1 MSKALI
7 FNIQKFSVHDGP
19 GIRTT
24 IFFKGCPLTCQWCHN
39 PESQSYQK
47 EFLIDRDRCSLC
59 GRCEEHCSQHAMQKI
74 NGKMLYDKSK
84 CNYCEE
90 CMDYCYNNAREIAG
104 QEYTVPE
111 LMLEIQK
118 DQAFYEQSGGGVTL
132 SGGEVM
138 TQIDFVAELIGAC
151 KEQGIS
157 VVIDTCGYA
166 PQESFLR
173 IMEDV
178 DLFLYD
184 IKTMDPNTHRQYMGQ
199 DNVLIL
205 ENLKLLSSKGAVIQ
219 LRLPLIEGINT
230 TDEHIQ
236 MIINFISDL
245 TIHSI
250 NLLPYHHM
258 AKDKYK
264 KLQMEYPL
272 EPFSRPSEE
281 RLREIQMM
289 FIQKNYQV
297 KIGG

>member
-1 MSKALI
+1 MKKALI

-47 EFLIDRDRCSLC
+47 EILIDSDRCSLC
-59 GRCEEHCSQHAMQKI
+59 GRCEEHCSQQAIHKI
-74 NGKMLYDKSK
+74 NGKVLYDKSK
-84 CNYCEE
+84 CNYCGS
-90 CMDYCYNNAREIAG
+90 CMDYCYNNVREIAG

-111 LMLEIQK
+111 LMIEIQK
-118 DQAFYEQSGGGVTL
+118 DKVFYEQSGGGVTL

-138 TQIDFVAELIGAC
+138 TQIDFVHELVQSC
-151 KEQGIS
+151 KAQGIT
-157 VVIDTCGYA
+157 VVIDTCGYV
-166 PQESFLR
+166 PRENFLR
-173 IMEDV
+173 ILGEV

-184 IKTMDPNTHRQYMGQ
+184 IKIMESNKHQQYMGK
-199 DNVLIL
+199 DNSLIL
-205 ENLKLLSSKGAVIQ
+205 ENLKLLSSNGAVIQ

-230 TDEHIQ
+230 NDEHIQ

-245 TIHSI
+245 SIHSI

-258 AKDKYK
+258 GKDKYK
-264 KLQMEYPL
+264 KLQLEYPL
-272 EPFSRPSEE
+272 EEFSRPSEE
-281 RLREIQMM
+281 RLREIQTM
-289 FIQKNYQV
+289 FIKKNYQV

>member
-39 PESQSYQK
+39 PESQSCQK
-47 EFLIDRDRCSLC
+47 EILIDTERCSLC
-59 GRCEEHCSQHAMQKI
+59 GRCEEHCSQQAIQKI
-74 NGKMLYDKSK
+74 NGKLLYDKEK
-84 CNYCEE
+84 CNHCEV

-138 TQIDFVAELIGAC
+138 MQIDFVAELVKAC

-157 VVIDTCGYA
+157 VAIDTCGYA
-166 PQESFLR
+166 SQESFLR

-184 IKTMDPNTHRQYMGQ
+184 IKIMDTKEHRQYIGH
-199 DNVLIL
+199 DNALIL
-205 ENLKLLSSKGAVIQ
+205 ENLKLLSDKGAVIQ

-230 TDEHIQ
+230 TDGHIQ
-236 MIINFISDL
+236 TIIDFISDL

-258 AKDKYK
+258 GKDKYK

-272 EPFSRPSEE
+272 EQFSRPSEE
-281 RLREIQMM
+281 RLKEIQLM
-289 FIQKNYQV
+289 FIQKHYQV

>member
-39 PESQSYQK
+39 PESQSCQK
-47 EFLIDRDRCSLC
+47 EILIDTERCSLC
-59 GRCEEHCSQHAMQKI
+59 GRCEEHCSQQAIQKI
-74 NGKMLYDKSK
+74 NGKLLYDKEK
-84 CNYCEE
+84 CNHCEV

-111 LMLEIQK
+111 LILEIQK

-138 TQIDFVAELIGAC
+138 MQIDFVAELVKAC
-151 KEQGIS
+151 KERGIS

-173 IMEDV
+173 IMKDV

-184 IKTMDPNTHRQYMGQ
+184 IKIMDTNEHRQYIGQ
-199 DNVLIL
+199 DNALIL
-205 ENLKLLSSKGAVIQ
+205 ENLKLLSNHGAVIQ

-236 MIINFISDL
+236 TIIDFISDL

-258 AKDKYK
+258 GKDKYK
-264 KLQMEYPL
+264 KLQMNYSL
-272 EPFSRPSEE
+272 EQFSRPSEE
-281 RLREIQMM
+281 RLKEIQLM
-289 FIQKNYQV
+289 FIQKRYQV

>member
-1 MSKALI
+1 MNKALI

-47 EFLIDRDRCSLC
+47 EILIDTDRCSQC
-59 GRCEEHCSQHAMQKI
+59 GQCQGHCSQQAIQRI
-74 NGKMLYDKSK
+74 NGKVLYDKSK
-84 CNYCEE
+84 CSYCEE

-104 QEYTVPE
+104 RGYTVPE
-111 LMLEIQK
+111 LMLEIQQDK
-118 DQAFYEQSGGGVTL
+118 AFYEQSGGGVTL

-138 TQIDFVAELIGAC
+138 TQIDFVEELVRAC

-166 PQESFLR
+166 PRENFQR
-173 IMEDV
+173 IMEYV

-184 IKTMDPNTHRQYMGQ
+184 IKTIEPKEHRHYMGK

-205 ENLKLLSSKGAVIQ
+205 DNLKFLSQEGANIQ
-219 LRLPLIEGINT
+219 LRLPLIEGINAT
-230 TDEHIQ
+230 NEHIQ

-245 TIHSI
+245 TIPSI
-250 NLLPYHHM
+250 SLLPYHHM
-258 AKDKYK
+258 GKDKYK
-264 KLQMEYPL
+264 KIQMEYPI
-272 EPFSRPSEE
+272 ENFSRPSEE
-281 RLREIQMM
+281 RLQEIQTM

>member
-1 MSKALI
+1 MKKALI

-47 EFLIDRDRCSLC
+47 EILIDSDRCSLC
-59 GRCEEHCSQHAMQKI
+59 GRCEEHCSQQAIHKI
-74 NGKMLYDKSK
+74 NGKVLYDKSK
-84 CNYCEE
+84 CNYCGS
-90 CMDYCYNNAREIAG
+90 CMDYCYNNVREIAG

-111 LMLEIQK
+111 LMIEIQK
-118 DQAFYEQSGGGVTL
+118 DKVFYEQSGGGVTL

-138 TQIDFVAELIGAC
+138 TQIDFVHELVQSC
-151 KEQGIS
+151 KAQGIS

-166 PQESFLR
+166 PRENFLR
-173 IMEDV
+173 ILREV

-184 IKTMDPNTHRQYMGQ
+184 IKIMESNKHQQYMGK
-199 DNVLIL
+199 DNSLIL
-205 ENLKLLSSKGAVIQ
+205 ENLRLLSRNGAVIQ

-230 TDEHIQ
+230 NDEHIQ

-245 TIHSI
+245 SIHSI

-258 AKDKYK
+258 GKDKYK
-264 KLQMEYPL
+264 KLQLEYPL
-272 EPFSRPSEE
+272 EEFSRPSEE
-281 RLREIQMM
+281 RLREIQTM
-289 FIQKNYQV
+289 FIQENYQV

>member
-47 EFLIDRDRCSLC
+47 EILIDRERCSLC
-59 GRCEEHCSQHAMQKI
+59 GRCKEHCSQQAIQMV
-74 NGKMLYDKSK
+74 NGKVLYNKNK
-84 CNYCEE
+84 CNYCES
-90 CMDYCYNNAREIAG
+90 CVDYCYSNAREIAG
-104 QEYTVPE
+104 QEYTVSE
-111 LMLEIQK
+111 LMIEIQK
-118 DQAFYEQSGGGVTL
+118 DKAFYEQSGGGVTL

-138 TQIDFVAELIGAC
+138 TQIGFVAELVEAC

-173 IMEDV
+173 IMENV

-184 IKTMDPNTHRQYMGQ
+184 IKIMDSNEHRQYMGQ
-199 DNVLIL
+199 DNALIL
-205 ENLKLLSSKGAVIQ
+205 ENLKLLSNKGATIQ

-230 TDEHIQ
+230 TDDHIQ
-236 MIINFISDL
+236 MIIDFISDL

-258 AKDKYK
+258 GKDKYK

-272 EPFSRPSEE
+272 EQFSRPSEE
-281 RLREIQMM
+281 RLKEIQMM